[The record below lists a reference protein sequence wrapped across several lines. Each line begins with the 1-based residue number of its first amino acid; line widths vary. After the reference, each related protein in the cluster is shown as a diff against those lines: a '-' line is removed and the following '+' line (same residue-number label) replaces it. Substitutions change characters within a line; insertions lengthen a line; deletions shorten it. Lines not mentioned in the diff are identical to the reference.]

1 MARNSESFR
10 MAAAA
15 RGSPS
20 RLDTSTSFWV
30 SGAQASAIARARV
43 AGSELLISSAPALL
57 ARQASRPAYDLSILV
72 ATLPSG
78 GLPYVPAAPSLS
90 RRATKPKPLPLKNPA
105 PPDTQHHT

>member
-57 ARQASRPAYDLSILV
+57 AKHASRAAYAHSILE
-72 ATLPSG
+72 ANLPSV
-78 GLPYVPAAPSLS
+78 GLPQVPFVHSPSP
-90 RRATKPKPLPLKNPA
+90 RTPKPLPLR
-105 PPDTQHHT
+105 HSS

>member
-43 AGSELLISSAPALL
+43 AGSELLISSTPALL
-57 ARQASRPAYDLSILV
+57 ARQASPAAYDLSLLL
-72 ATLPSG
+72 ASLPPG
-78 GLPYVPAAPSLS
+78 GLPSVPSGHP
-90 RRATKPKPLPLKNPA
+90 PA
-105 PPDTQHHT
+105 PRTRKAIAGSAKD